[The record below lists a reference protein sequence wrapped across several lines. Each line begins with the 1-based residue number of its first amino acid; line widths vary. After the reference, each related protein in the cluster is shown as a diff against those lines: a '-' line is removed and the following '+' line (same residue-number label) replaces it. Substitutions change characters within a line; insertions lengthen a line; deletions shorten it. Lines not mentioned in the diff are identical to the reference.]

1 MPRDYRCAQGSQ
13 KKGRESKGRDL
24 YAEGYGIGKAYSHN
38 CGYKRQ
44 IKAFAFDYY
53 PVLSEERI
61 LAQGFIPVQ
70 EEEDGEEHAPVA
82 DGGGDTTAY
91 TSHFRHAHMS
101 VDKDIVAGNIDQK
114 ADNANDHGRSCPA
127 KALEKGTH
135 CNEEQKAR
143 QSEKHCLEIP

>member
-1 MPRDYRCAQGSQ
+1 MPRDYRCAQGRQEKSS
-13 KKGRESKGRDL
+13 ECKGRDL

-91 TSHFRHAHMS
+91 TSHFR
-101 VDKDIVAGNIDQK
+101 
-114 ADNANDHGRSCPA
+114 
-127 KALEKGTH
+127 
-135 CNEEQKAR
+135 
-143 QSEKHCLEIP
+143 